1 MALNPSTTPRKVPHS
16 TLLRARCLSSLS
28 FPKTLARP
36 FFRSSLR
43 NLQRPFSEAIS
54 CCYFSAPDCCHLP
67 LYSENTFFDTP
78 KTAPFLGFKYKPKK
92 RLKNYFPLPQR
103 TPAPLVGA
111 PPLSV
116 VHVKNF
122 SYLCTTFSGKPPTL
136 PHHNHPHHIAPT
148 QNKKQKIN
156 PSCSLNLNPRAVCQL
171 PAKNYCQ
178 QPKQPTT
185 THNQNNLPHHVPISR
200 SLPQLSLLSP

>member
-122 SYLCTTFSGKPPTL
+122 SYLCTTFSKKTTTL
-136 PHHNHPHHIAPT
+136 PHHTHPNHIAPT
-148 QNKKQKIN
+148 QPNHQKIT
-156 PSCSLNLNPRAVCQL
+156 PSCSPYINPQATL
-171 PAKNYCQ
+171 PTAAQTTKTTL
-178 QPKQPTT
+178 PTKQPTT
-185 THNQNNLPHHVPISR
+185 TKTQSPHPTM
-200 SLPQLSLLSP
+200 

>member
-43 NLQRPFSEAIS
+43 NLQRPFSEALS

-122 SYLCTTFSGKPPTL
+122 SYLCTTFSKSRQP
-136 PHHNHPHHIAPT
+136 APQIST
-148 QNKKQKIN
+148 T
-156 PSCSLNLNPRAVCQL
+156 
-171 PAKNYCQ
+171 
-178 QPKQPTT
+178 KQPRKQTT
-185 THNQNNLPHHVPISR
+185 PSANQPCPPNTHSAMYLTPT
-200 SLPQLSLLSP
+200 